1 MANVL
6 NPEPE
11 SITLNTTL
19 EPTTLEP
26 ATELEQPPFESTS
39 NPETAE
45 VVEVPALDADAP
57 TEPVAKAVPVEAAPA
72 EEIAPEIVAQAEPV
86 VEAKAEPVVAAAAEP
101 VVEAKAEPVVAAKAE
116 PVVEAKAEPV
126 VEAKAEPVVAAVAE
140 TAAEIQAAPE
150 AAPPAT
156 AAAPVARAKAPE
168 HGLESMDDFS
178 AALAAFEREQ
188 AAEAAAVEAYGDKI
202 VSGTVIKQTEKHLVV
217 DVGLKSEG
225 LVPLEQVLDHSG
237 AVRFNPGDVIDVVI
251 EREEPEGGY
260 LVSFERAQRLRIWDT
275 IEKAAND
282 KTPMTG
288 TVISRVKGG
297 LTVDIGLKAFLPGS
311 QLEIRPV
318 RNLDGYL
325 GQQIEVRVI
334 KLNKKRGNVVVS
346 RKEILEEE
354 QNAKR
359 STTLEHL
366 GEGAILTGT
375 VKNLTDYGAFVD
387 LGGIDGLLHITDM
400 SWGRL
405 THPRDLVNVGDEIQV
420 KVLKFDKD
428 KQRVS
433 LGFKQLTPDPWLD
446 ASERYPVGAHVKG
459 RVLSVTDY
467 GAFVELE
474 QGIEGL
480 VHLSEMTWSKRLKHP
495 SKLVKPGDEVETVV
509 LSVNPADR
517 RISLGMK
524 QLLEN
529 PWENLTEKYPTGAV
543 VEGRVRNLTDFGAFI
558 EIEDGIDGLVHV
570 SNLSWT
576 KRVKHPSEIVK
587 KGEKVKAV
595 VLGVEPAEPASLAG
609 HQAVAARRLG
619 ELLRLASGGRR
630 GPRQGAADGAI
641 WSLRRDRGGCRGSL
655 PHLRGRRRRRIEAG
669 DGPGA
674 RLQDHQDQRRGEE
687 GGLEPARHRPGG
699 QPHTGR
705 ALQGGYSQA
714 SGLQLHHHARR
725 PDQLAQGRAL
735 SRFPFRHQCTTAAL
749 RGGRCCLD
757 FVFHSFSLCPAS
769 TLASATPGV
778 SFQVKESS
786 TMPRNVDAR
795 IPYSAEFQP

>member
-1 MANVL
+1 MADVL
-6 NPEPE
+6 NLETE
-11 SITLNTTL
+11 STPLN
-19 EPTTLEP
+19 
-26 ATELEQPPFESTS
+26 TELETPELESVTELQEPSLESTS
-39 NPETAE
+39 NPVVSEEPETVEASAVESALATVESQSAE
-45 VVEVPALDADAP
+45 VASVAVAPEALAEVAVAVE
-57 TEPVAKAVPVEAAPA
+57 EPVAAPAVAEVEAPKPVAATPAVSTPVAAPK
-72 EEIAPEIVAQAEPV
+72 APERQAIV
-86 VEAKAEPVVAAAAEP
+86 PVVAN
-101 VVEAKAEPVVAAKAE
+101 VASVHDHDFDGGE
-116 PVVEAKAEPV
+116 
-126 VEAKAEPVVAAVAE
+126 
-140 TAAEIQAAPE
+140 
-150 AAPPAT
+150 
-156 AAAPVARAKAPE
+156 
-168 HGLESMDDFS
+168 DFS
-178 AALAAFEREQ
+178 AQLEAFEREQ
-188 AAEAAAVEAYGDKI
+188 AAEAAAVEAYGDS
-202 VSGTVIKQTEKHLVV
+202 VVTGTVIKLTDKHAVI

-225 LVPLEQVLDHSG
+225 LLPIEQVYDHTG
-237 AVRFNPGDVIDVVI
+237 APKFNAGDQIEVVI

-260 LVSFERAQRLRIWDT
+260 LVSYDKAQRLRVWDV

-282 KTPMTG
+282 KTPMIG
-288 TVISRVKGG
+288 TVVSRVKGG

-311 QLEIRPV
+311 QLEVRPV

-359 STTLEHL
+359 SQTLEHL
-366 GEGAILTGT
+366 EEGAVLTGT

-446 ASERYPVGAHVKG
+446 AVERYPVGARVQG
-459 RVLSVTDY
+459 RILSVTDY

-480 VHLSEMTWSKRLKHP
+480 VHVSEMTWSKRMKHP

-509 LSVNPADR
+509 ISVNPSDR
-517 RISLGMK
+517 RISMGMK
-524 QLLEN
+524 QLQEN
-529 PWENLTEKYPTGAV
+529 PWENLSERYPTGAI

-595 VLGVEPAEPASLAG
+595 VLGVEP
-609 HQAVAARRLG
+609 QNRRLSLG
-619 ELLRLASGGRR
+619 IKQLQPDVWESFFAAHRVGDIVHGKVLRTA
-630 GPRQGAADGAI
+630 QFGAFVEIAEGVEGLCHI
-641 WSLRRDRGGCRGSL
+641 S
-655 PHLRGRRRRRIEAG
+655 EAG
-669 DGPGA
+669 D
-674 RLQDHQDQRRGEE
+674 E
-687 GGLEPARHRPGG
+687 GGGPSKLEAGLEHDFKIIKINVEEKKVGLSLRAVGHEASRAQVEHYKEAAHK
-699 QPHTGR
+699 QP
-705 ALQGGYSQA
+705 
-714 SGLQLHHHARR
+714 
-725 PDQLAQGRAL
+725 
-735 SRFPFRHQCTTAAL
+735 
-749 RGGRCCLD
+749 
-757 FVFHSFSLCPAS
+757 
-769 TLASATPGV
+769 V
-778 SFQVKESS
+778 SSS
-786 TMPRNVDAR
+786 TTTLGDLINWKSER
-795 IPYSAEFQP
+795 

>member
-1 MANVL
+1 MSNVL
-6 NPEPE
+6 NPETE
-11 SITLNTTL
+11 SITLNTEYET
-19 EPTTLEP
+19 PTLEP
-26 ATELEQPPFESTS
+26 ATEQERPSYESTS
-39 NPETAE
+39 NPETAAKPE
-45 VVEVPALDADAP
+45 AIAPAVLDADAT
-57 TEPVAKAVPVEAAPA
+57 TEPAATATVAEATPGAPA
-72 EEIAPEIVAQAEPV
+72 EAAEIPASFEPAAETVAEPIH
-86 VEAKAEPVVAAAAEP
+86 ASAPAAQAAEP
-101 VVEAKAEPVVAAKAE
+101 VEVS
-116 PVVEAKAEPV
+116 
-126 VEAKAEPVVAAVAE
+126 AVAE
-140 TAAEIQAAPE
+140 APAPAEAAEPHTHAP
-150 AAPPAT
+150 AHHA
-156 AAAPVARAKAPE
+156 E
-168 HGLESMDDFS
+168 HSESMEDFS
-178 AALAAFEREQ
+178 AALEAFEREQ
-188 AAEAAAVEAYGDKI
+188 AAEAAAVEAYGDK
-202 VSGTVIKQTEKHLVV
+202 VVQGTVIKLTDKHMVV

-225 LVPLEQVLDHSG
+225 LVPLEQILDHAG
-237 AVRFNPGDVIDVVI
+237 APKFQPGDVIDVVI

-260 LVSFERAQRLRIWDT
+260 LVSFEKAQRLRVWDT

-282 KTPMTG
+282 KTPVIG
-288 TVISRVKGG
+288 TVVSRVKGG
-297 LTVDIGLKAFLPGS
+297 LTVDIGMKAFLPGS

-354 QNAKR
+354 QTAKR
-359 STTLEHL
+359 SHTLEQL
-366 GEGAILTGT
+366 GEGAVLTGT

-446 ASERYPVGAHVKG
+446 ATERYPVGAHVKG

-529 PWENLTEKYPTGAV
+529 PWEHLSERYPAGTI

-576 KRVKHPSEIVK
+576 KRVKHPSEVVK

-595 VLGVEPAEPASLAG
+595 VLGVEP
-609 HQAVAARRLG
+609 QNRRLSLGIKQLQPDVWESFFATHRVGDVVHGKVLRTAQFGAFVEIAEGVEGLCHVSEAVG
-619 ELLRLASGGRR
+619 EDGG
-630 GPRQGAADGAI
+630 PAKLDQGQEHDFKIIKINVEEKKVGL
-641 WSLRRDRGGCRGSL
+641 SLRAIG
-655 PHLRGRRRRRIEAG
+655 HEASR
-669 DGPGA
+669 A
-674 RLQDHQDQRRGEE
+674 QVEHYKENT
-687 GGLEPARHRPGG
+687 HK
-699 QPHTGR
+699 QP
-705 ALQGGYSQA
+705 
-714 SGLQLHHHARR
+714 
-725 PDQLAQGRAL
+725 
-735 SRFPFRHQCTTAAL
+735 
-749 RGGRCCLD
+749 
-757 FVFHSFSLCPAS
+757 
-769 TLASATPGV
+769 V
-778 SFQVKESS
+778 SSS
-786 TMPRNVDAR
+786 TTTLGDLIQWRKNER
-795 IPYSAEFQP
+795 

>member
-1 MANVL
+1 MSNVL
-6 NPEPE
+6 NPETE
-11 SITLNTTL
+11 STTLNTEMET
-19 EPTTLEP
+19 PTLEP
-26 ATELEQPPFESTS
+26 ATEQQQPSFESTS

-45 VVEVPALDADAP
+45 ITQAIEPFALDADAT
-57 TEPVAKAVPVEAAPA
+57 TEPVAAAVQGEQASVAPEHAPVETAETPAHVETAQTVEPAPA
-72 EEIAPEIVAQAEPV
+72 EEAP
-86 VEAKAEPVVAAAAEP
+86 VAAAPE
-101 VVEAKAEPVVAAKAE
+101 VVA
-116 PVVEAKAEPV
+116 P
-126 VEAKAEPVVAAVAE
+126 AVSA
-140 TAAEIQAAPE
+140 QPPAAPRKQTPH
-150 AAPPAT
+150 A
-156 AAAPVARAKAPE
+156 E
-168 HGLESMDDFS
+168 HGTESMEDFS
-178 AALAAFEREQ
+178 AALEAFEREQ
-188 AAEAAAVEAYGDKI
+188 AAEAAAVEAYGDKV

-225 LVPLEQVLDHSG
+225 LVPLEQVVDHTG
-237 AVRFNPGDVIDVVI
+237 ATKFQPGDVIDVVI

-260 LVSFERAQRLRIWDT
+260 LVSYEKAQRLRVWDT

-282 KTPMTG
+282 KTPVMG
-288 TVISRVKGG
+288 TVVSRVKGG
-297 LTVDIGLKAFLPGS
+297 LTVDIGMKAFLPGS

-354 QNAKR
+354 QTAKR
-359 STTLEHL
+359 SHTLEQL
-366 GEGAILTGT
+366 GEGAVLTGT

-446 ASERYPVGAHVKG
+446 ATERYPVGAHVKG

-467 GAFVELE
+467 GSFVELE

-524 QLLEN
+524 QLMEN
-529 PWENLTEKYPTGAV
+529 PWEHLTERYPAGTV

-576 KRVKHPSEIVK
+576 KRVKHPSEVVK

-595 VLGVEPAEPASLAG
+595 VLGVEP
-609 HQAVAARRLG
+609 QNRRLSLGIKQLQPDVWESFFANHRVGDVVHGKVLRTAQFGAFVEIAEGVEGLCHISEAVG
-619 ELLRLASGGRR
+619 EDGG
-630 GPRQGAADGAI
+630 PAKLEQGQEHDFKIIKINVEEKKVGL
-641 WSLRRDRGGCRGSL
+641 SLRAVG
-655 PHLRGRRRRRIEAG
+655 HEASR
-669 DGPGA
+669 A
-674 RLQDHQDQRRGEE
+674 TVEHYKETT
-687 GGLEPARHRPGG
+687 HK
-699 QPHTGR
+699 QP
-705 ALQGGYSQA
+705 
-714 SGLQLHHHARR
+714 
-725 PDQLAQGRAL
+725 
-735 SRFPFRHQCTTAAL
+735 
-749 RGGRCCLD
+749 
-757 FVFHSFSLCPAS
+757 
-769 TLASATPGV
+769 V
-778 SFQVKESS
+778 SSS
-786 TMPRNVDAR
+786 TTTLGDLLNWRKNER
-795 IPYSAEFQP
+795 

>member
-6 NPEPE
+6 NPETE
-11 SITLNTTL
+11 SITLNTEMETL
-19 EPTTLEP
+19 DP
-26 ATELEQPPFESTS
+26 ATELEQPSYESTS
-39 NPETAE
+39 NPEAVNAADE
-45 VVEVPALDADAP
+45 YPALDADAP
-57 TEPVAKAVPVEAAPA
+57 AEPSTEAAPVTEVA
-72 EEIAPEIVAQAEPV
+72 RGESPSGEVASDATVILGKVDREPETVTDPPPAPL
-86 VEAKAEPVVAAAAEP
+86 AAAEDAAQIKSAGASMVERP
-101 VVEAKAEPVVAAKAE
+101 VQEA
-116 PVVEAKAEPV
+116 
-126 VEAKAEPVVAAVAE
+126 
-140 TAAEIQAAPE
+140 
-150 AAPPAT
+150 
-156 AAAPVARAKAPE
+156 

-178 AALAAFEREQ
+178 AALEAFEREQ
-188 AAEAAAVEAYGDKI
+188 AAEAAAVEAYGDK
-202 VSGTVIKQTEKHLVV
+202 VVTGTVIKQTDKHLVI

-225 LVPLEQVLDHSG
+225 LVPLEQVLDHTG
-237 AVRFNPGDVIDVVI
+237 AVKFNPGDSIDVVI

-260 LVSFERAQRLRIWDT
+260 LVNYERAQRLRVWDT

-282 KTPMTG
+282 KSPMLG
-288 TVISRVKGG
+288 TVVSRVKGG
-297 LTVDIGLKAFLPGS
+297 LTVDIGIKAFLPGS

-354 QNAKR
+354 QSSKR
-359 STTLEHL
+359 SHTMEHL
-366 GEGAILTGT
+366 AEGAVLTGT

-405 THPRDLVNVGDEIQV
+405 THPRDLVNVADEIQV
-420 KVLKFDKD
+420 KVLKFDKE

-446 ASERYPVGAHVKG
+446 AAERYPVGARVHG

-524 QLLEN
+524 QLLDN
-529 PWENLTEKYPTGAV
+529 PWENLTERYPTGTV
-543 VEGRVRNLTDFGAFI
+543 VEGRVRNLTDFGAFV

-576 KRVKHPSEIVK
+576 KRVKHPSEVVK

-595 VLGVEPAEPASLAG
+595 VLGVEP
-609 HQAVAARRLG
+609 QNRRLSLG
-619 ELLRLASGGRR
+619 IKQLQPDVWESFFATHRVGDIVHGKVLRTA
-630 GPRQGAADGAI
+630 QFGAFVEIADGVEGLCHISEAGEDGSKLEQGQEHDFKI
-641 WSLRRDRGGCRGSL
+641 IKINVEEKKVGLSLRGVGK
-655 PHLRGRRRRRIEAG
+655 EA
-669 DGPGA
+669 
-674 RLQDHQDQRRGEE
+674 
-687 GGLEPARHRPGG
+687 
-699 QPHTGR
+699 
-705 ALQGGYSQA
+705 
-714 SGLQLHHHARR
+714 
-725 PDQLAQGRAL
+725 
-735 SRFPFRHQCTTAAL
+735 SRVTVENYKADTHKHP
-749 RGGRCCLD
+749 
-757 FVFHSFSLCPAS
+757 
-769 TLASATPGV
+769 V
-778 SFQVKESS
+778 SSS
-786 TMPRNVDAR
+786 TTTLGDLINLRKHDR
-795 IPYSAEFQP
+795 